1 MEHSTSR
8 EPCIPESHLKLFL
21 ENNMETQEDVLTMEF
36 TSRELFET
44 MVTAR
49 NKLGRRARDL
59 GIEEATFQTLDSMF
73 NDIIDMSGERELE
86 LEDFLPPMM
95 FMVAIMESI
104 DMERVV
110 VSMETEE
117 LELIHLVATS
127 SVNAGGDTVH

>member
-1 MEHSTSR
+1 
-8 EPCIPESHLKLFL
+8 
-21 ENNMETQEDVLTMEF
+21 METQEDVLTMEF